1 MKTMKTKSKIAIAAT
16 AAITVSALAFSLP
29 SLAHDGKSGT
39 ERMGSERG
47 HSAKAMSNKAELSA
61 TITGIPS
68 TVTDLHA
75 ATEGAYFELYKLADG
90 ATALPTTKPTTGL
103 REVSAH
109 PAKAADGTKT
119 YPTISGTS
127 YQGVVHF
134 KASRGEGVTRYALYA
149 SDGSAAIL
157 VTVTTDAIGV
167 STAVASSSLTV
178 SYDATVAADSEADED
193 SRKMGDRQG
202 KGHGGK
208 DGSRPG
214 QGKGPRR

>member
-1 MKTMKTKSKIAIAAT
+1 MKTKSKIAIAAT
-16 AAITVSALAFSLP
+16 AAIAVSALAVSLP
-29 SLAHDGKSGT
+29 SLAHDGKGGS

-47 HSAKAMSNKAELSA
+47 YSAKAMSNKAELSA

-75 ATEGAYFELYKLADG
+75 AAEGAYFELYKLAEG
-90 ATALPTTKPTTGL
+90 VNALPTTKPTTGL

-134 KASRGEGVTRYALYA
+134 KASKSEGVTYYALYP
-149 SDGSAAIL
+149 SDGTAAIL
-157 VTVTTDAIGV
+157 VTVTTNALGV
-167 STAVASSSLTV
+167 ATAASSASLTV
-178 SYDATVAADSEADED
+178 KYDSVVAAASAAEDDSDSMADRKGKDHGSKGD
-193 SRKMGDRQG
+193 SRK
-202 KGHGGK
+202 
-208 DGSRPG
+208 
-214 QGKGPRR
+214 GKGPRR